1 MNKLSGGFTI
11 IEVMLFLAVSGALAA
26 GILVT
31 VGGTIGAQRY
41 RDAVDSFADFIQRQY
56 DRTINVQNDI
66 DDHNTCGL
74 NSDKN
79 RIIIDNTN
87 KALAGTSR
95 TCMIVGRFITS
106 TDGTTF
112 TARPLYIATE
122 NEDQMNKILRAQG
135 DYEFLQK
142 AADKSAIAATKP
154 ALLTTP
160 NTSGA
165 VDNYTLGWDTRI
177 DESKTNKIISIAI
190 VRSPVSGAI
199 HTYFS
204 NRTSV
209 SDTITEAGLSQARL
223 CVDPNGWVVGGRL
236 GVRIDRDAALESSV
250 QVVGEG
256 C

>member
-1 MNKLSGGFTI
+1 M
-11 IEVMLFLAVSGALAA
+11 AVSGALAA

-112 TARPLYIATE
+112 TARPLYIKSCAH
-122 NEDQMNKILRAQG
+122 RAITSF
-135 DYEFLQK
+135 YRK
-142 AADKSAIAATKP
+142 
-154 ALLTTP
+154 LL
-160 NTSGA
+160 
-165 VDNYTLGWDTRI
+165 I
-177 DESKTNKIISIAI
+177 K
-190 VRSPVSGAI
+190 
-199 HTYFS
+199 
-204 NRTSV
+204 
-209 SDTITEAGLSQARL
+209 ARL
-223 CVDPNGWVVGGRL
+223 LLQN
-236 GVRIDRDAALESSV
+236 
-250 QVVGEG
+250 QHY
-256 C
+256 